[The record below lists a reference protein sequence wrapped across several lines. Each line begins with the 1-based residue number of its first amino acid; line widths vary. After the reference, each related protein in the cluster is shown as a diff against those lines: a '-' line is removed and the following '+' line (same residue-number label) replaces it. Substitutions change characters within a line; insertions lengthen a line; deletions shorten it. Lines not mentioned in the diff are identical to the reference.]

1 MSSNP
6 TWGAERLALLSTE
19 SVTSGYGE
27 MEILHGVSMRLE
39 AGEIVAV
46 LGPNGAGKSTLIKTI
61 FGLLKPSS
69 GRILF
74 RGKDI
79 TGSNPED
86 LVSSGLGYV
95 PQVSNVFPTLSVREN
110 LEMGGFPLQ
119 RSLRVRLSSKN
130 GTLADRLVGRA
141 EKRALNERIEKV
153 LELFPQLRERLAERT
168 SNLSGGQQ
176 HMVAFAKSLILKPEV
191 LLIDEP
197 SAGLAPNLVTM
208 VFAKIAEIRT
218 HGTSLVIVE
227 QRARRALQLADR
239 GYILDMGRNKYED
252 RGEALL
258 RNPEIGRLYLGG

>member
-1 MSSNP
+1 M
-6 TWGAERLALLSTE
+6 AILEAKDL
-19 SVTSGYGE
+19 TSGYGE
-27 MEILHGVSMRLE
+27 MVILKGVTMYLDQ
-39 AGEIVAV
+39 GEIVAV

-61 FGLLKPSS
+61 FGLLKPTA
-69 GRILF
+69 GRVLF

-79 TGSNPED
+79 TGRDPED
-86 LVSSGLGYV
+86 LVSSGLAYV
-95 PQVSNVFPTLSVREN
+95 PQVSNVFPSLSVREN
-110 LEMGGFPLQ
+110 LEMGGFT
-119 RSLRVRLSSKN
+119 LRR
-130 GTLADRLVGRA
+130 
-141 EKRALNERIEKV
+141 
-153 LELFPQLRERLAERT
+153 PLRERLTEGDGRFSHRLMGRKERRLLDRRIEEVLVLFPGLRGRLKDRT
-168 SNLSGGQQ
+168 GSLSGGQQ

-208 VFAKIAEIRT
+208 VFDKIKEIRA
-218 HGTSLVIVE
+218 HGTSIVLVE

>member
-1 MSSNP
+1 M
-6 TWGAERLALLSTE
+6 ALLSAE
-19 SVTSGYGE
+19 GLTSGYGE
-27 MEILHGVSMRLE
+27 MEILHGVAIRLE
-39 AGEIVAV
+39 PGEIVAV

-61 FGLLKPSS
+61 FGLLKPSA
-69 GRILF
+69 GTVLF

-79 TGSNPED
+79 TAANPED
-86 LVSSGLGYV
+86 LVASGLGYV

-110 LEMGGFPLQ
+110 LEMGGFPL
-119 RSLRVRLSSKN
+119 RKPLRTRLAAEGGSFI
-130 GTLADRLVGRA
+130 DRLTARNDREV
-141 EKRALNERIEKV
+141 LDDRIDDV
-153 LELFPQLRERLAERT
+153 LGIFPQLRERLRERT
-168 SNLSGGQQ
+168 GNLSGGQQ
-176 HMVAFAKSLILKPEV
+176 HMVAFAKCLILKPEV

-208 VFAKIAEIRT
+208 VFDKIKEIRG
-218 HGTSLVIVE
+218 HGTSLVLVE